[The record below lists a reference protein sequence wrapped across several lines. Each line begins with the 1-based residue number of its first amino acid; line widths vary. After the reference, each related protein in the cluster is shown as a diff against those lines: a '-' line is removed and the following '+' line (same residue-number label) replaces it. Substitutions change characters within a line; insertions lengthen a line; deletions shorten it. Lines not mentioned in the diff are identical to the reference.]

1 MRAKWAANLRAAR
14 KAAGLTQLALAAE
27 LGTTQQAIAKWESGK
42 GTPRDETRWRIA
54 DALGVSVYE
63 IFEAPNGGSEAA

>member
-14 KAAGLTQLALAAE
+14 KTAGLTQMALATE

-54 DALGVSVYE
+54 AALGVSVYD